1 MKNMKIIDPR
11 TVPAFPYAER
21 QKNLLYRA
29 EEFKMRII
37 ELDKGGELPE
47 CEMRSY
53 VIFSVIS
60 GEIEIRVD
68 HQLSLLHEGNWLISE
83 PALFSMKAIRAS
95 RLVGIQIAKQK
106 I

>member
-1 MKNMKIIDPR
+1 MKIIDPG
-11 TVPAFPYAER
+11 TVTAFPYAER

-53 VIFSVIS
+53 VIFSLIS
-60 GEIEIRVD
+60 GDVEISVD
-68 HQLSLLHEGNWLISE
+68 HRPSLLHEGEWLISE
-83 PALFSMKAIRAS
+83 PALFSMKALRAS
-95 RLVGIQIAKQK
+95 RLVGIQIEKQK
-106 I
+106 V